1 MGSLMT
7 GTIHLADNTWLHFFI
22 MKVPSLQDRLPSSFY
37 DRDPVQ
43 VAREL
48 LGMSLL
54 RKNRGEWIGGH
65 IVETEAYLANGD
77 PASHSSRGKTAGNG
91 SMFGPPG
98 TLYVYPIHAKYC
110 LNAVTQSFGT
120 GSAVLIRAIEPI
132 WGIRTM
138 QRHRGTSD
146 LSRLT
151 RGPAMLCQ
159 ALNVDRLLD
168 HSDLGGSSS
177 VGIFQHGHTVTRV
190 CRTQRVGVTKAQK
203 RKLRFFIDGN
213 WYVSGRRGDH
223 QTRPVCPTKTA
234 IS

>member
-1 MGSLMT
+1 
-7 GTIHLADNTWLHFFI
+7 
-22 MKVPSLQDRLPSSFY
+22 MKIPSSKNRLPHSFY
-37 DRDPVQ
+37 DRDPKL

-54 RKNRGEWIGGH
+54 RKTRGKWIGGQ
-65 IVETEAYLANGD
+65 IVETEAYLAQGD
-77 PASHSSRGKTAGNG
+77 AASHSARGKTAGNA

-110 LNAVTQSFGT
+110 LNAVTQSPGT
-120 GSAVLIRAIEPI
+120 GSAVLIRAIEPV
-132 WGIRTM
+132 WGLPAM
-138 QRHRGTSD
+138 QRQRGTDD

-159 ALNVDRLLD
+159 ALCVDRSLD
-168 HSDLGGSSS
+168 FSDLVQSTN
-177 VGIFQHGHTVTRV
+177 VGIFQSGQTASRV
-190 CRTQRVGVTKAQK
+190 CRTTRIGVTKAQK

-213 WYVSGRRGDH
+213 WYVSGRRQDH
-223 QTRPVCPTKTA
+223 KTRPTRPVKTV

>member
-1 MGSLMT
+1 
-7 GTIHLADNTWLHFFI
+7 
-22 MKVPSLQDRLPSSFY
+22 MKIPSPQNRLPHSFY

-54 RKNRGEWIGGH
+54 RKTRGKWIGGQ
-65 IVETEAYLANGD
+65 IVETEAYLAKGD
-77 PASHSSRGKTAGNG
+77 PASHSTRGKTAGNA

-110 LNAVTQSFGT
+110 LNAVTQSPGV
-120 GSAVLIRAIEPI
+120 GSAVLIRAIEPR
-132 WGIRTM
+132 WGLAVM
-138 QRHRGTSD
+138 QRQRAIDD

-159 ALNVDRLLD
+159 ALGVD
-168 HSDLGGSSS
+168 HSLDASDLVHSSS
-177 VGIFQHGHTVTRV
+177 IGIFQSGQTVSRV
-190 CRTQRVGVTKAQK
+190 CRTARIGVTKAQK

-213 WYVSGRRGDH
+213 WYVSGRRQDH
-223 QTRPVCPTKTA
+223 RTRPTRA
-234 IS
+234 INNPIG

>member
-1 MGSLMT
+1 
-7 GTIHLADNTWLHFFI
+7 
-22 MKVPSLQDRLPSSFY
+22 MKIPSSQNRLPHSFY
-37 DRDPVQ
+37 DRDPVH

-54 RKNRGEWIGGH
+54 RKTRGKWIGGQ
-65 IVETEAYLANGD
+65 IVETEAYLASGD
-77 PASHSSRGKTAGNG
+77 AASHSARGKTAGNA

-110 LNAVTQSFGT
+110 LNAVTQSSGM

-132 WGIRTM
+132 WGLPTM
-138 QRHRGTSD
+138 QRQRGTDD

-159 ALNVDRLLD
+159 ALGVDRSLD
-168 HSDLGGSSS
+168 LSDLVHSSN
-177 VGIFQHGHTVTRV
+177 VGIFQSGQTASRV
-190 CRTQRVGVTKAQK
+190 CRTARIGVTKAQK

-213 WYVSGRRGDH
+213 WYVSGRRQDH
-223 QTRPVCPTKTA
+223 QTRPTRPIKIA

>member
-1 MGSLMT
+1 
-7 GTIHLADNTWLHFFI
+7 
-22 MKVPSLQDRLPSSFY
+22 MKIPSSQDRLPHSFY

-43 VAREL
+43 VARGL

-54 RKNRGEWIGGH
+54 RKNRGKWIGGQ

-77 PASHSSRGKTAGNG
+77 AASHSARGKTAGNA

-110 LNAVTQSFGT
+110 LNTVTQSRGI

-132 WGIRTM
+132 WGLPAM
-138 QRHRGTSD
+138 QRQRGTD
-146 LSRLT
+146 ELSRLT

-159 ALNVDRLLD
+159 ALGVDRSLD
-168 HSDLGGSSS
+168 LADLVHSSR
-177 VGIFQHGHTVTRV
+177 VGIFQGGQMVTRV
-190 CRTQRVGVTKAQK
+190 CHTARIGVTKAQK

-213 WYVSGRRGDH
+213 WYVSGRRQDH
-223 QTRPVCPTKTA
+223 RTRPTHPVRIA
-234 IS
+234 VS

>member
-1 MGSLMT
+1 MGSLVT
-7 GTIHLADNTWLHFFI
+7 GAIHLADNTWLCLFI
-22 MKVPSLQDRLPSSFY
+22 MKVPSLQHRLPSSFY

-54 RKNRGEWIGGH
+54 RKNGDEWIGGQ

-77 PASHSSRGKTAGNG
+77 PASHSARGKTAGNA

-110 LNAVTQSFGT
+110 LNAVTQSPGT

-138 QRHRGTSD
+138 QRRRGISD
-146 LSRLT
+146 LCRLT

-159 ALNVDRLLD
+159 ALDVDRSLD
-168 HSDLGGSSS
+168 HSDLVGSSC
-177 VGIFQHGHTVTRV
+177 VGIFQHGQTVTQF
-190 CRTQRVGVTKAQK
+190 CRTRRIGVTKAQK

-223 QTRPVCPTKTA
+223 RNRPVCPTKTTL
-234 IS
+234 S